1 MSRDSSSLFD
11 LEAIVP
17 SQYPAWSGRDDG
29 TSAERRLMLAVLRDA
44 VDCYQ
49 RHALARDER
58 GKALFA
64 DAKKWIESD
73 EREWPLSYENI
84 CETLEINPEYLRR
97 GLATWRVDVAAGTRP
112 APRGAKVEAAVLQA
126 AG

>member
-1 MSRDSSSLFD
+1 
-11 LEAIVP
+11 
-17 SQYPAWSGRDDG
+17 
-29 TSAERRLMLAVLRDA
+29 MLAVLRDA

-64 DAKKWIESD
+64 DAQKWVESD

-84 CETLEINPEYLRR
+84 CETLGFDANRIRRELCRWHQARAPLERRTVRIVPLRER
-97 GLATWRVDVAAGTRP
+97 RHSFEDNKKNALALGVRVQRRSSAA
-112 APRGAKVEAAVLQA
+112 
-126 AG
+126 